1 MTNSMKGDIM
11 SINALNASQDH
22 MMMMMSVLMQGMK
35 QTADL
40 SQKMIA
46 VNVENS
52 VVIGEKMAIAQE
64 IIDAQGD
71 IDVYA

>member
-1 MTNSMKGDIM
+1 M